1 MNSMFSYCKKL
12 ENLDITSF
20 NFNENLLTNIDNMF
34 IGCSGKL
41 KQSIRNQKLKLDK
54 KLSKKKQS
62 SKKKG
67 SKKKM
72 KKKKINKITT

>member
-1 MNSMFSYCKKL
+1 MFSYCKKL

-34 IGCSGKL
+34 IGCSEKL

>member
-1 MNSMFSYCKKL
+1 MFSYCKKL

-34 IGCSGKL
+34 IGCSEKL

-54 KLSKKKQS
+54 KLSKKKE
-62 SKKKG
+62 G
-67 SKKKM
+67 EFEEEGF
-72 KKKKINKITT
+72 